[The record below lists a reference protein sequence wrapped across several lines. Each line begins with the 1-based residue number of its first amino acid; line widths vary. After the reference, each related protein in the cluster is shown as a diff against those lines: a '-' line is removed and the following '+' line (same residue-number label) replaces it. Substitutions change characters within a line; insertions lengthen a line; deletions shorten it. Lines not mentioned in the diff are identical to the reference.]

1 MHAGRWKGVG
11 GGGGGV
17 EYWIFSIKWSTV
29 IICNCMY
36 LCILS
41 FFLLIYSLSLD
52 LDKYQWTGI
61 GDEEATALADP
72 RVIKN
77 FKTLE

>member
-1 MHAGRWKGVG
+1 MLDVFI
-11 GGGGGV
+11 
-17 EYWIFSIKWSTV
+17 EWSNV
-29 IICNCMY
+29 IT
-36 LCILS
+36 LCICVL
-41 FFLLIYSLSLD
+41 FLFLIYSLFSLD
-52 LDKYQWTGI
+52 WTAYQWTGI